1 MSEAED
7 TPAPK
12 APVDWES
19 VEREYRAGQLSVVEI
34 GRQHGVSHTAIN
46 KRAKKLNWH
55 RDLTEKVRQEV
66 SARLVS
72 EQVSAETRADPLKA
86 KEAIEIAA
94 TRGVELVRQ
103 HRGGLDR
110 LRKIAEKLAT
120 QLDADTDDIEEI
132 EEAIEEETAGDKGGE
147 RRARMLRA
155 VSLGSRAGIARE
167 LSQVL
172 KNLLPLERQAFNLQ
186 ENSSSPDEDVAS
198 KTVTHKLDP
207 ASAALLKRLVE

>member
-1 MSEAED
+1 MSQ
-7 TPAPK
+7 K
-12 APVDWES
+12 ADKKTVDWES

-34 GRQHGVSHTAIN
+34 GRQFGVSHTAIN

-55 RDLTEKVRQEV
+55 RDLSEKVRQEV

-72 EQVSAETRADPLKA
+72 EQVSAETKADPIKA
-86 KEAIEIAA
+86 KEAIELAA

-103 HRGGLDR
+103 HRGGLDK

-120 QLDADTDDIEEI
+120 QLEADSDDIKEI
-132 EEAIEEETAGDKGGE
+132 EEAIEEETSGDKNPE
-147 RRARMLRA
+147 RRNRMLKA

-172 KNLLPLERQAFNLQ
+172 KNLIPLERQAFNLD
-186 ENSSSPDEDVAS
+186 EKGSSDPDAPTGGV
-198 KTVTHKLDP
+198 VVHKIDP
-207 ASAALLKRLVE
+207 ASAELLKRLVE